1 MLQRLEL
8 FWNTYFDFHYGMAVV
23 IGILLFAVCAAALF
37 FFRKK
42 QGGHAEVREVGILV
56 LFCVYLTF
64 LFGVTLLNRRPE
76 ESYSME
82 LMPLWSYQ
90 ESILNGNVS
99 LGEQIIYN
107 IAAFFPFGI
116 FLPVLILKMQKL
128 WRSAA
133 AAAVLSAFIELTQ
146 LIFKCGLC
154 ELDDVINNTLGAAI
168 GYGIWKGVST
178 AVNILRKSNLRED
191 TKTSRQY

>member
-1 MLQRLEL
+1 M
-8 FWNTYFDFHYGMAVV
+8 
-23 IGILLFAVCAAALF
+23 
-37 FFRKK
+37 
-42 QGGHAEVREVGILV
+42 EVREVGILV

-116 FLPVLILKMQKL
+116 FLPVLIRKMQKL

>member
-1 MLQRLEL
+1 M
-8 FWNTYFDFHYGMAVV
+8 
-23 IGILLFAVCAAALF
+23 
-37 FFRKK
+37 
-42 QGGHAEVREVGILV
+42 
-56 LFCVYLTF
+56 
-64 LFGVTLLNRRPE
+64 
-76 ESYSME
+76 
-82 LMPLWSYQ
+82 
-90 ESILNGNVS
+90 NGNVS

-133 AAAVLSAFIELTQ
+133 AAAVLTQ

>member
-1 MLQRLEL
+1 
-8 FWNTYFDFHYGMAVV
+8 
-23 IGILLFAVCAAALF
+23 
-37 FFRKK
+37 
-42 QGGHAEVREVGILV
+42 
-56 LFCVYLTF
+56 
-64 LFGVTLLNRRPE
+64 
-76 ESYSME
+76 ME

-116 FLPVLILKMQKL
+116 FLPVLIRKMQKL